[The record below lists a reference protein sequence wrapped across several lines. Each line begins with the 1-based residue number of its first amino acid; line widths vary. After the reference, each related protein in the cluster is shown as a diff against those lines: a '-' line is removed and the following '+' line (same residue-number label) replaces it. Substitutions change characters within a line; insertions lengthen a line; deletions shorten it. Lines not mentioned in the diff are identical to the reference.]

1 MLNASIQISI
11 VVPIYN
17 VEEYLKR
24 CIESIIE
31 QTYKNLEIILVDDG
45 STDCC
50 PEICDYY
57 SKVDNRIQVIHKK
70 NGGLVSA
77 RKAGTAVAKGDYILN
92 VDGDD
97 WIEKDRVEV
106 LVVEGIKSAKSD
118 MIYLSGYKKDYRNGS
133 ICIESDIPI
142 KTFYE
147 DEIRKQIFPLLMD
160 VNEGFHTRVKSILVA
175 WAVRRELL
183 QEKQIL
189 VDDRISMGED
199 IICIWF
205 CLLSARSVTFV
216 KQDGYHYVQ
225 RSSSLS
231 HTAAISLGDDYSRM
245 KIWYQQLKEYLEMYN
260 DSKEINQIF
269 IYTTIWSIMLANYE
283 LLLKK
288 HPQYLYPFTK
298 VKKGHKIVV
307 YGAGRIGQSLLQYLL
322 RTKDN
327 EVTLWVDQNEKE
339 STLLG
344 YKVSSIEDIIKVN
357 YDYIV
362 IAVMDAYLIRGIKQY
377 LITKGIP
384 EQKIAIMDV
393 SVMSEEAIPNEI
405 KNDRV

>member
-92 VDGDD
+92 IDGDD

-106 LVVEGIKSAKSD
+106 LVVEGINSAKSD
-118 MIYLSGYKKDYRNGS
+118 MIYLSGYKKDYRNSS

-160 VNEGFHTRVKSILVA
+160 VNEGFHTKVKSILVA

-183 QEKQIL
+183 QEKQKL

-231 HTAAISLGDDYSRM
+231 HKAAISLEDDYSRM
-245 KIWYQQLKEYLEMYN
+245 KIWYHQLKEYLEIHN
-260 DSKEINQIF
+260 NSKDINRIF

-288 HPQYLYPFTK
+288 HPQYLYPFTR

-307 YGAGRIGQSLLQYLL
+307 YGAGRIGHGLLRYLL
-322 RTKDN
+322 RAKDYQ
-327 EVTLWVDQNEKE
+327 VVLWVDQNEKE
-339 STLLG
+339 DALLE
-344 YKVSSIEDIIKVN
+344 YEVSSAENIVKVKF
-357 YDYIV
+357 DYII
-362 IAVMDAYLIRGIKQY
+362 IAVMDAKLVIDIRKTLIM
-377 LITKGIP
+377 KGIP
-384 EQKIAIMDV
+384 ENKIATMDET
-393 SVMSEEAIPNEI
+393 VMTEEAIPDEI
-405 KNDRV
+405 IQI